1 MESPSKPVTRN
12 GTSDSN
18 LPSSVFKSFDP
29 ATVTSIKPGASNF
42 IEIFGDDR
50 RSQTL
55 ELSVKL
61 YTNALEHDSN
71 DISFYLLRSYALS
84 QCGNFETALADAEEV
99 LKVDDKNPEGYFVK
113 MKALAG
119 LHKFMEAAEAQKI
132 VTSFK
137 SDEEEV
143 ELSIKSKIRRDFI
156 IWSASK
162 DITNMVCG
170 ESKSKSSKLDSKRS
184 KSSKKEESRK
194 RPADN
199 SDGHSPDHGKRIVS
213 SKITKVD
220 RDRSSSPRGHMDDDH
235 DLHVVD
241 SIGEADL
248 PLDSRDDRG
257 RSRSRSLL
265 DDDRKRYR
273 DDKRRPESISD
284 RRDSGRPSGSSSSR
298 PVRRDRSRSRSPNYS
313 RSSAPPVNIY
323 RFTGIRIRNIYPQ
336 VQRKLL
342 ESLCGK
348 FGRILNVDIKDRE
361 AVVTYDNAD
370 SPRRAIADLHNTFIH
385 RISNFSDKLQVR
397 FSLGSNQDKFH
408 MRNVRRIECDECH
421 FYRTTG
427 CEDSKCPERHIP
439 FNQGIDLQPWM
450 KRQHK

>member
-1 MESPSKPVTRN
+1 M
-12 GTSDSN
+12 
-18 LPSSVFKSFDP
+18 FKSFDP
-29 ATVTSIKPGASNF
+29 ATVTSIKPGSSNF
-42 IEIFGDDR
+42 IDIFSDDK

-99 LKVDDKNPEGYFVK
+99 LKVEESNPEGYFVK

-119 LHKFMEAAEAQKI
+119 LNKFIEAADAQRTLKDNL
-132 VTSFK
+132 K
-137 SDEEEV
+137 RDEDAV

-156 IWSASK
+156 IWSSSK
-162 DITNMVCG
+162 EITNSLTSG
-170 ESKSKSSKLDSKRS
+170 ESRSKSSKLESKRS
-184 KSSKKEESRK
+184 KSSKKEENRK
-194 RPADN
+194 RPAEN
-199 SDGHSPDHGKRIVS
+199 SDPHSPEHVKRIVS
-213 SKITKVD
+213 KVTKVD
-220 RDRSSSPRGHMDDDH
+220 RDRSPSPRNMEDDN

-241 SIGEADL
+241 SIGD
-248 PLDSRDDRG
+248 PDIPFDPRDERAN
-257 RSRSRSLL
+257 RSRSRSLEE
-265 DDDRKRYR
+265 DRKRYR
-273 DDKRRPESISD
+273 DRGDEKRRSAPEAITD
-284 RRDSGRPSGSSSSR
+284 RRDSGRPSAASR
-298 PVRRDRSRSRSPNYS
+298 PTKRERSRSRSPNYS
-313 RSSAPPVNIY
+313 RPPPPVNIY

-342 ESLCGK
+342 ENLCAK
-348 FGRILNVDIKDRE
+348 YGRILNIEIKDRE
-361 AVVTYDNAD
+361 AVVTFDNAEA
-370 SPRRAIADLHNTFIH
+370 PRRAISDLHNTFVH

-397 FSLGSNQDKFH
+397 FALGNNQDKFH
-408 MRNVRRIECDECH
+408 MRNVRRVECDECH

-427 CEDSKCPERHIP
+427 CEDKNCPERHIP